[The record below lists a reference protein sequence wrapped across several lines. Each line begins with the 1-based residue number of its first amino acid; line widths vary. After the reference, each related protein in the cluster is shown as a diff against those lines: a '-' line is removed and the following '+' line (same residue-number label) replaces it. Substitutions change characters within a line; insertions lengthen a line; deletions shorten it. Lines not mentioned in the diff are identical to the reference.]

1 MHDLSVNAIIT
12 RGSRKWFGFSSIP
25 TTLWIATVLSHV
37 RPAGMFGLVRNLKN
51 TDGHRGPV
59 WCADVTSADLSSRS
73 MKYLWRLKVVRQF
86 SPPTPN
92 RAAGPTRSHQVGPH
106 HTQQSKS
113 IGENNGRQK
122 CETGRQPNR
131 IPAKGE
137 NKIKNMS
144 DSFFFFCNDEMADFL
159 GGVKKSHS
167 NKPANDWWWPSSAP
181 VDQVYPIKK

>member
-113 IGENNGRQK
+113 IGEKIMAGNSAKRDANQ
-122 CETGRQPNR
+122 TGFQPR
-131 IPAKGE
+131 G
-137 NKIKNMS
+137 KIKS
-144 DSFFFFCNDEMADFL
+144 KICRTLFFFSATMKWLTFW
-159 GGVKKSHS
+159 GV
-167 NKPANDWWWPSSAP
+167 
-181 VDQVYPIKK
+181 